1 MAFLERY
8 TMRAPYR
15 FRLTAAVAHYSS
27 LLGRW
32 HEGRF
37 RRTFRAR
44 DGLALVEL
52 RDVGTADAPAVEAS
66 VLVQVGTV
74 DVDVLREKVRAM
86 LNVNLD
92 LAAFT
97 AFARQDAKLWPVV
110 EPIAG
115 LGLFA
120 TESVFEALVLTI
132 IEQQISLTAAQRA
145 ERWLIGWGGDS
156 IDYDGERY
164 PVFPSAA
171 KIAGATVDD
180 LTPTK
185 ITFRRMQLLIDMAKL
200 EVTNSFDRLRAL
212 PLDDAYREL
221 MALRGIG
228 HWTAA
233 WTLARG
239 IGHVVYVGSADVA
252 LRAAV
257 NAYYFGQ
264 AGRCERE
271 TMDAFFAGY
280 GDYAGLASFYTL
292 MRWALDK
299 YPTGTGA

>member
-1 MAFLERY
+1 MEFRERFAL
-8 TMRAPYR
+8 RAPYR
-15 FRLTAAVAHYSS
+15 FELTAAVAHYSS
-27 LLGRW
+27 LLGHW
-32 HEGRF
+32 HAGGF
-37 RRTFRAR
+37 RRAFRAG

-52 RDVGTADAPAVEAS
+52 RDTGTADAPAVEAV
-66 VLVQVGTV
+66 VLAAVGNV
-74 DVDVLREKVRAM
+74 EPAALREKVSAM

-110 EPIAG
+110 APIEG

-145 ERWLIGWGGDS
+145 ERWLIGWGGEGVA
-156 IDYDGERY
+156 YDGTWY
-164 PVFPSAA
+164 PVFPSAE
-171 KIAGATVDD
+171 KIAAATVED

-185 ITFRRMQLLIDMAKL
+185 ITFRRMQLIIDMARL
-200 EVTNSFDRLRAL
+200 DMADSFDRLRAL
-212 PLDDAYREL
+212 PLDDAYRAL

-233 WTLARG
+233 WTLARSM
-239 IGHVVYVGSADVA
+239 GHVLYVGSADVA

-264 AGRCERE
+264 AGRCERD
-271 TMDAFFAGY
+271 TTDSFFAGY
-280 GDYAGLASFYTL
+280 GEYAGLASFYTL
-292 MRWALDK
+292 MRWALEK
-299 YPTGTGA
+299 YPAGTGA